1 MSFSVL
7 RTTML
12 NLPADSTSLVFY
24 HCTHVHRRA
33 SPSQTHMLEHTFF
46 LLAMHLFLF
55 SIHRHNHCYTFMQ
68 YSSCTLSNAHT
79 QSCTNVHA
87 CTYLKIHPERLLCGI
102 QSQCLWLESLS
113 TASDVT
119 SARSV
124 SCSPPPFPYSLP
136 LSYPL
141 SSAEPIFWHFRR
153 CSSHA
158 CHLSPPPPTLSSQ
171 LSIESMRL
179 CLKLMYFVELTLWRL
194 HHLEVG
200 KWYWT
205 ERLVFK
211 ERRALKHSVLVWHG
225 ELENITPKRR
235 GGKWLFHLYTCTS
248 LQLWTADCEEG
259 GRLGTYVSPWCKK
272 TTFHCALQV
281 FLS

>member
-1 MSFSVL
+1 MLLTWKSLHSLRCDINSFCL
-7 RTTML
+7 L
-12 NLPADSTSLVFY
+12 L
-24 HCTHVHRRA
+24 
-33 SPSQTHMLEHTFF
+33 SPS
-46 LLAMHLFLF
+46 
-55 SIHRHNHCYTFMQ
+55 
-68 YSSCTLSNAHT
+68 
-79 QSCTNVHA
+79 
-87 CTYLKIHPERLLCGI
+87 
-102 QSQCLWLESLS
+102 
-113 TASDVT
+113 
-119 SARSV
+119 
-124 SCSPPPFPYSLP
+124 FPCSLP

-158 CHLSPPPPTLSSQ
+158 CHLSPPPLTLSSQ

-200 KWYWT
+200 KWYWM

-225 ELENITPKRR
+225 ELANITPKK
-235 GGKWLFHLYTCTS
+235 GEGKWLFHLYTCTS

-259 GRLGTYVSPWCKK
+259 VGLGTSVSPRCKK
-272 TTFHCALQV
+272 YFLFVLCKSFCLSVSFYSHLHPFMYEAATKCISQV
-281 FLS
+281 YNHFKLSF

>member
-1 MSFSVL
+1 MLLTWKSLYCLRCDISSFCL
-7 RTTML
+7 L
-12 NLPADSTSLVFY
+12 LP
-24 HCTHVHRRA
+24 
-33 SPSQTHMLEHTFF
+33 PS
-46 LLAMHLFLF
+46 
-55 SIHRHNHCYTFMQ
+55 
-68 YSSCTLSNAHT
+68 
-79 QSCTNVHA
+79 
-87 CTYLKIHPERLLCGI
+87 
-102 QSQCLWLESLS
+102 
-113 TASDVT
+113 
-119 SARSV
+119 
-124 SCSPPPFPYSLP
+124 FPYSLP

-225 ELENITPKRR
+225 ELKNITPKNE

-248 LQLWTADCEEG
+248 LQLSTADCEEG

-272 TTFHCALQV
+272 PYILLCPASLSVLVYSFCSHLHPFMYEANTKCIFFRTIITLNCPLKDCEQTVARVKKSHQEICAKCGILA
-281 FLS
+281 LLKYSD